1 MGNAQGHH
9 GDHLRKHSGYQGGT
23 EGLTFG
29 DKPNHGREMSPFDPV
44 SCFKTSFY
52 VYINDMYVI
61 CMYLYTETGMF

>member
-29 DKPNHGREMSPFDPV
+29 DKNHGCETPPFLDPV
-44 SCFKTSFY
+44 RPEF
-52 VYINDMYVI
+52 
-61 CMYLYTETGMF
+61 